1 LADIPVNLIDIGVA
15 AVLILS
21 ALLAFSRGFV
31 RESLA
36 VAGWIGAGF
45 ASLYLYAP
53 LNPFVRKYV
62 PVTIAADAITVAGVF
77 ILTLVVISILSHR
90 IAVTVRES
98 AIGALDRSL
107 GFVFGLVRGAAI
119 VVVAYMLLTWLIPAA
134 DHPDIVREA
143 RVTPWVQRGADVL
156 IQLVPETN
164 KAREQVESAL
174 EKAGELNDATGG
186 QLERS
191 IKQTI
196 QDSLDKSGYNAPQRT
211 QMDQLIRSNQDK

>member
-1 LADIPVNLIDIGVA
+1 MADVPVNLIDIGVA
-15 AVLILS
+15 AILLLS

-36 VAGWIGAGF
+36 VAGWVGAGF
-45 ASLYLYAP
+45 AALYLYAP

-62 PVTIAADAITVAGVF
+62 PITLAADAITVAGVF
-77 ILTLVVISILSHR
+77 IITLVIISILSHR

-107 GFVFGLVRGAAI
+107 GFVFGLLRGAVI
-119 VVVAYMLLTWLIPAA
+119 VIVAYMLLTWLIPVN
-134 DHPDIVREA
+134 DHPEMIRDA

-156 IQLVPETN
+156 IKLVPETSQ
-164 KAREQVESAL
+164 AREQVESAL
-174 EKAGELNDATGG
+174 QKAGELNDATGG
-186 QLERS
+186 QLERA
-191 IKQTI
+191 IKQSI
-196 QDSLDKSGYNAPQRT
+196 EDSAAKSGYNAPQRT